1 MVKYK
6 RRFFVYNRVKFLR
19 EETNMK
25 KWKTFGTAALAAMM
39 AVGGVGMLAGC
50 NNTSDADTFTIWMAS
65 SVNSSIYN
73 DYGENPF
80 IQYLEKKFD
89 INLEFTTPMLGKE
102 LEDFNKLIGS
112 GSYPDVMDLTFYTDS
127 IGLLYDDGYGAAM
140 DLTQYIED
148 YMPNYSQ
155 FMADNAQLTQYAKID
170 GMYLTLN
177 NYNEAI
183 PNQWGGWMY
192 RRDWIVDY
200 GESQTKG
207 TYSSVEE
214 VEKALSSESA
224 ERTGAFIEPVADDS
238 YEGGYAYADGIV
250 FPDGFLTADG
260 YDNPLTLRDWEW
272 MFEIFMQNEY
282 CEYCIS
288 LPNIGYHGTGELI
301 SAFGAGP
308 LWNAYD
314 DGTGTFSEIK
324 FGPTEDGF
332 RRYLEK
338 MNEWYEKG
346 WLDPNFTSTSG
357 DMFYAIDGESITS
370 GVVGMWYGT
379 TGQLGDHLAQSS
391 TQTIA
396 ALEGIDA
403 WGARQPREGY
413 GAGDEASGMYTDDPS
428 VFYLD
433 SQETSRRWI
442 VTDAAEG
449 KNLEKLFTMLDWLYS
464 EEGSIIKTYGLS
476 LKELEEYDIDTS
488 LLEEYGLLEEG
499 CWWWADEDGNRVEEG
514 TPGAKVFVN
523 SKIKN
528 ATGDIAVATN
538 SVYFFGLGY
547 DVRGLEYDQEPFV
560 RSHAYDEWAVYNNY
574 GALTGSFTSQFTIDE
589 GSAYNATQETIREY
603 LGKEVPNLIKSGV
616 TDASWNAFLGALRT
630 RKCDSNT
637 ELLQS
642 LYDRLH

>member
-1 MVKYK
+1 
-6 RRFFVYNRVKFLR
+6 
-19 EETNMK
+19 MK
-25 KWKTFGTAALAAMM
+25 KWKTIGAAALATVVAAGSM
-39 AVGGVGMLAGC
+39 GIFAGC
-50 NNTSDADTFTIWMAS
+50 NKTGDADTFTIWMSS
-65 SVNSSIYN
+65 SVNSTFYN

-80 IQYLEKKFD
+80 IQYLEKRFD
-89 INLEFTTPMLGKE
+89 INLEFSTPMLGKE

-127 IGLLYDDGYGAAM
+127 IALLYDDGYGAAM

-155 FMADNAQLTQYAKID
+155 FMEDNTQLTQYAKID

-207 TYSSVEE
+207 SYSSVEE
-214 VEKALSSESA
+214 VEAALSQGGS
-224 ERTGAFIEPVADDS
+224 ERTGGFIEPVADDS

-250 FPDGFLTADG
+250 FPDGILTADG

-272 MFEIFMQNEY
+272 MFEIFMQNDY

-288 LPNIGYHGTGELI
+288 LPNIGYHGTGELL
-301 SAFGAGP
+301 SAFGVGP

-324 FGPTEDGF
+324 FGPTEDGY

-449 KNLEKLFTMLDWLYS
+449 KNLEKLFKMLDWLYS

-488 LLEEYGLLEEG
+488 LLEEYDLLEEG

-538 SVYFFGLGY
+538 GVYFFGLGY
-547 DVRGLEYDQEPFV
+547 DARGLEYDQEPLV

-574 GALTGSFTSQFTIDE
+574 GTLTGSFTSQFTIDE

-616 TDASWNAFLGALRT
+616 TDANWNAFLGALRT

>member
-1 MVKYK
+1 
-6 RRFFVYNRVKFLR
+6 
-19 EETNMK
+19 MK
-25 KWKTFGTAALAAMM
+25 KWKTIGTAALAAMM

-80 IQYLEKKFD
+80 IQYLEKRFD

-112 GSYPDVMDLTFYTDS
+112 GSYPDVMDLSFYTDS
-127 IGLLYDDGYGAAM
+127 IALLYDDGYGAAM

-155 FMADNAQLTQYAKID
+155 FMEDNTQFTQYAKID

-207 TYSSVEE
+207 SYSSVEE
-214 VEKALSSESA
+214 VEAALSQGGS
-224 ERTGAFIEPVADDS
+224 ERTGGFIEPVADDS

-250 FPDGFLTADG
+250 FPDGILTADG

-272 MFEIFMQNEY
+272 MFEIFSQNED

-288 LPNIGYHGTGELI
+288 LPNIGYHGTGELL
-301 SAFGAGP
+301 SAFGVGP

-314 DGTGTFSEIK
+314 DDGDGTFSEIK
-324 FGPTEDGF
+324 FGPTEDGYK
-332 RRYLEK
+332 RYTEK
-338 MNEWYEKG
+338 MHEWYEKG
-346 WLDPNFTSTSG
+346 WLDPNFTSNSG

-413 GAGDEASGMYTDDPS
+413 GARDEASGMYTDDPS

-488 LLEEYGLLEEG
+488 LLEEYDLLEEG

-538 SVYFFGLGY
+538 GAYFFGLGY
-547 DVRGLEYDQEPFV
+547 DARGLEYDQEPFV

-574 GALTGSFTSQFTIDE
+574 GTLTGSFTSQFTVEE
-589 GSAYNATQETIREY
+589 GSSFNAVQESVREFIGTT
-603 LGKEVPNLIKSGV
+603 LPDIIKNGV
-616 TDASWNAFLGALRT
+616 DNVNWANFLGGLRT
-630 RKCDSNT
+630 RKCDDNT
-637 ELLQS
+637 ALLQS

>member
-1 MVKYK
+1 
-6 RRFFVYNRVKFLR
+6 
-19 EETNMK
+19 MK

-50 NNTSDADTFTIWMAS
+50 NNTGDADTFTIWMAS
-65 SVNSSIYN
+65 SVNSSVYN

-80 IQYLEKKFD
+80 IQYLEKRFD

-112 GSYPDVMDLTFYTDS
+112 GSYPDIMDLSFYTDS
-127 IGLLYDDGYGAAM
+127 IALLYDDGYGAAM

-155 FMADNAQLTQYAKID
+155 FMEDNTQLAQYAKID

-177 NYNEAI
+177 NYNSAI

-192 RRDWIVDY
+192 RRDWIIDY

-207 TYSSVEE
+207 TYSSVDE

-224 ERTGAFIEPVADDS
+224 ERTGGFIEPVADDS

-250 FPDGFLTADG
+250 FPDGILTEDG
-260 YDNPLTLRDWEW
+260 YDNPLTIRDWEW

-314 DGTGTFSEIK
+314 DGTGTFSEMK
-324 FGPTEDGF
+324 FGPTEEGY
-332 RRYLEK
+332 RRYVEK

-379 TGQLGDHLAQSS
+379 SGQLGDLLAQSS

-413 GAGDEASGMYTDDPS
+413 GAEDEAAGMYTDDPTI
-428 VFYLD
+428 FYLD

-464 EEGSIIKTYGLS
+464 EEGSIIKAYGLS
-476 LKELEEYDIDTS
+476 AEQIQEYDIDTS
-488 LLEEYGLLEEG
+488 LLDEYGLTEEG

-514 TPGAKVFVN
+514 TPGAKVFYNPKV
-523 SKIKN
+523 KN
-528 ATGDIAVATN
+528 ATGDLPVATN
-538 SVYFFGLGY
+538 GAYFFGLGY
-547 DVRGLEYDQEPFV
+547 DARGLEYDLEPFV
-560 RSHAYDEWAVYNNY
+560 KSHAYDEWAAYNNN
-574 GALTGSFTSQFTIDE
+574 GTLTGSFTSQFTVEE
-589 GSAYNATQETIREY
+589 GSEFNATQETIREY

-642 LYDRLH
+642 LYDRLR

>member
-1 MVKYK
+1 
-6 RRFFVYNRVKFLR
+6 
-19 EETNMK
+19 MK
-25 KWKTFGTAALAAMM
+25 KWKTIGAAALATVVAAGSM
-39 AVGGVGMLAGC
+39 GIFAGC
-50 NNTSDADTFTIWMAS
+50 NNSGDADTFTIWMSS
-65 SVNSSIYN
+65 SVNSTFYN

-80 IQYLEKKFD
+80 IQYIEKKFD
-89 INLEFTTPMLGKE
+89 ITLEFITPMAGKE

-112 GSYPDVMDLTFYTDS
+112 GSYPDVMDLSFYTDS
-127 IGLLYDDGYGAAM
+127 IALLYDDGYGAAM

-155 FMADNAQLTQYAKID
+155 FMEDNTQFTQYAKID

-207 TYSSVEE
+207 SYSSVEE
-214 VEKALSSESA
+214 VEAALSQGSS
-224 ERTGAFIEPVADDS
+224 ERTGGFIEPVADDS

-250 FPDGFLTADG
+250 FPDGILTEDG
-260 YDNPLTLRDWEW
+260 YDNPLTIRDWEW
-272 MFEIFMQNEY
+272 MFEIFMQNDY

-288 LPNIGYHGTGELI
+288 LPNIGYHGTGELL
-301 SAFGAGP
+301 SAFGVGP

-324 FGPTEDGF
+324 FGPTEDGY

-346 WLDPNFTSTSG
+346 WLDPNFTSNSG

-413 GAGDEASGMYTDDPS
+413 GARDEASGMYTDDPS

-464 EEGSIIKTYGLS
+464 EEGSIIKYYGLS

-488 LLEEYGLLEEG
+488 LLEEYDLLEEG

-538 SVYFFGLGY
+538 GAYFFGLGY
-547 DVRGLEYDQEPFV
+547 DARGLEYDQDPPV
-560 RSHAYDEWAVYNNY
+560 KAHAMREWAAYNNY
-574 GALTGSFTSQFTIDE
+574 GTLTGSFTSQFTVEE
-589 GSAYNATQETIREY
+589 GSSYNAVQESVREFMGTT
-603 LGKEVPNLIKSGV
+603 LPDIIKNGV
-616 TDASWNAFLGALRT
+616 DNVNWANFLGGLRT
-630 RKCDSNT
+630 RKCDDNT
-637 ELLQS
+637 ALLQS

>member
-1 MVKYK
+1 
-6 RRFFVYNRVKFLR
+6 
-19 EETNMK
+19 
-25 KWKTFGTAALAAMM
+25 
-39 AVGGVGMLAGC
+39 
-50 NNTSDADTFTIWMAS
+50 
-65 SVNSSIYN
+65 
-73 DYGENPF
+73 
-80 IQYLEKKFD
+80 
-89 INLEFTTPMLGKE
+89 
-102 LEDFNKLIGS
+102 
-112 GSYPDVMDLTFYTDS
+112 
-127 IGLLYDDGYGAAM
+127 
-140 DLTQYIED
+140 
-148 YMPNYSQ
+148 
-155 FMADNAQLTQYAKID
+155 
-170 GMYLTLN
+170 
-177 NYNEAI
+177 
-183 PNQWGGWMY
+183 
-192 RRDWIVDY
+192 
-200 GESQTKG
+200 
-207 TYSSVEE
+207 
-214 VEKALSSESA
+214 
-224 ERTGAFIEPVADDS
+224 
-238 YEGGYAYADGIV
+238 
-250 FPDGFLTADG
+250 
-260 YDNPLTLRDWEW
+260 
-272 MFEIFMQNEY
+272 MFEIFMQNDY

-288 LPNIGYHGTGELI
+288 LPNIGYHGTGELL
-301 SAFGAGP
+301 SAFGVGP

-324 FGPTEDGF
+324 FGPTEDGY

-413 GAGDEASGMYTDDPS
+413 GARDEASGMYTDDPS

-528 ATGDIAVATN
+528 ATGDISVATN
-538 SVYFFGLGY
+538 GVYFFGLGY
-547 DVRGLEYDQEPFV
+547 DARGLEYDQEPFV
-560 RSHAYDEWAVYNNY
+560 RSHAYDEWAVYNNN
-574 GALTGSFTSQFTIDE
+574 GTLTGSFTSQFTIDE

-616 TDASWNAFLGALRT
+616 TDANWNAFLGALRT

>member
-1 MVKYK
+1 
-6 RRFFVYNRVKFLR
+6 
-19 EETNMK
+19 MK
-25 KWKTFGTAALAAMM
+25 KWKTIGAAALATVVAAGSM
-39 AVGGVGMLAGC
+39 GIFAGC
-50 NNTSDADTFTIWMAS
+50 NKTGDADTFTIWMSS
-65 SVNSSIYN
+65 SVNSTFYN

-80 IQYLEKKFD
+80 IQYLEKRFD
-89 INLEFTTPMLGKE
+89 INLEFSTPMLGKE

-127 IGLLYDDGYGAAM
+127 IALLYDDGYGAAM

-155 FMADNAQLTQYAKID
+155 FMEDNTQLTQYAKID

-207 TYSSVEE
+207 SYSSVEE
-214 VEKALSSESA
+214 VEAALSQGGS
-224 ERTGAFIEPVADDS
+224 ERTGGFIEPVADDS

-250 FPDGFLTADG
+250 FPDGILTADG

-272 MFEIFMQNEY
+272 MFEIFMQNDY

-288 LPNIGYHGTGELI
+288 LPNIGYHGTGELL
-301 SAFGAGP
+301 SAFGVGP

-324 FGPTEDGF
+324 FGPTEDGY

-449 KNLEKLFTMLDWLYS
+449 KNLEKLFTVLDWLYS
-464 EEGSIIKTYGLS
+464 EEGIITKSFGLS
-476 LKELEEYDIDTS
+476 AEQIKEYDIDTS
-488 LLEEYGLLEEG
+488 LLDEYGLTEEG
-499 CWWWADEDGNRVEEG
+499 CWWWVDENGEKCDAD
-514 TPGAKVFVN
+514 TPGAKVLWN
-523 SKIKN
+523 PDIKY
-528 ATGDIAVATN
+528 ATGDIGVATN
-538 SVYFFGLGY
+538 GAYFFGSGF
-547 DVRGLEYDQEPFV
+547 DNPAKEYDQDPPV
-560 RSHAYDEWAVYNNY
+560 KAHAMREWAAYNNY
-574 GALTGSFTSQFTIDE
+574 GSLTSSFTSQFTVDE
-589 GSAYNATQETIREY
+589 GSSYNAVQESVREFIGTT
-603 LGKEVPNLIKSGV
+603 LPDIIKNGV
-616 TDASWNAFLGALRT
+616 DNVNWANFLGGLRT
-630 RKCDSNT
+630 RKCDDNT
-637 ELLQS
+637 ALLQS

>member
-1 MVKYK
+1 
-6 RRFFVYNRVKFLR
+6 
-19 EETNMK
+19 MK

-50 NNTSDADTFTIWMAS
+50 NNTGDADTFTIWMAS

-73 DYGENPF
+73 DYGENPV
-80 IQYLEKKFD
+80 IQYLEKRFD

-155 FMADNAQLTQYAKID
+155 FMEDNPQLTQYAKID

-224 ERTGAFIEPVADDS
+224 ERTGGFIEPVADDS

-250 FPDGFLTADG
+250 FPDGILTEDG
-260 YDNPLTLRDWEW
+260 YDNPLTIRDWEW
-272 MFEIFMQNEY
+272 MFEIFMQNDY

-288 LPNIGYHGTGELI
+288 LPNIGYHGTGELL
-301 SAFGAGP
+301 SAFGVGP

-324 FGPTEDGF
+324 FGPTEDGY

-391 TQTIA
+391 SESIA
-396 ALEGIDA
+396 ALEGVDV

-413 GAGDEASGMYTDDPS
+413 GARDEASGMYTDDPS

-464 EEGSIIKTYGLS
+464 EEGSIIKYYGLS

-514 TPGAKVFVN
+514 TPGAKVFWN

-538 SVYFFGLGY
+538 GAYFFGLGY
-547 DVRGLEYDQEPFV
+547 DARGLEYDQEPFV
-560 RSHAYDEWAVYNNY
+560 RSHAYDEWAVYNNN
-574 GALTGSFTSQFTIDE
+574 GSLTGSFTSQFTIDE

-603 LGKEVPNLIKSGV
+603 LGKEVPTLIKSGV
-616 TDASWNAFLGALRT
+616 TDANWNAFLGALRT

>member
-1 MVKYK
+1 
-6 RRFFVYNRVKFLR
+6 
-19 EETNMK
+19 
-25 KWKTFGTAALAAMM
+25 
-39 AVGGVGMLAGC
+39 
-50 NNTSDADTFTIWMAS
+50 MAS

-80 IQYLEKKFD
+80 IQYLEKRFD

-112 GSYPDVMDLTFYTDS
+112 GSYPDVMDLSFYTDS
-127 IGLLYDDGYGAAM
+127 IALLYDDGYGAAM

-155 FMADNAQLTQYAKID
+155 FMEDNTQLTQYAKID

-192 RRDWIVDY
+192 RRDWIIDY
-200 GESQTKG
+200 GESQTNG

-224 ERTGAFIEPVADDS
+224 ERTGGFIEPVADDS

-250 FPDGFLTADG
+250 FPDGILTEDG
-260 YDNPLTLRDWEW
+260 YDNPLTIRDWEW

-314 DGTGTFSEIK
+314 DGTGTFSEMK
-324 FGPTEDGF
+324 FGPTEEGY
-332 RRYLEK
+332 RRYVEK
-338 MNEWYEKG
+338 MSEWYEKG

-370 GVVGMWYGT
+370 GKVGLFYGT
-379 TGQLGDHLAQSS
+379 AGQVGDLMEQSS
-391 TQTIA
+391 GGSIP
-396 ALEGIDA
+396 ALEGIDV
-403 WGARQPREGY
+403 WGARHPREGY
-413 GAGDEASGMYTDDPS
+413 GAADEAAGMYTDDPT

-442 VTDAAEG
+442 VTDAAED
-449 KNLEKLFTMLDWLYS
+449 KNLEKLFTVLDWLYS
-464 EEGSIIKTYGLS
+464 EEGIITKSFGLS
-476 LKELEEYDIDTS
+476 AEQIKEYDIDTS
-488 LLEEYGLLEEG
+488 LLDEYGLTEEG
-499 CWWWADEDGNRVEEG
+499 CWWWADENGEKCDAD
-514 TPGAKVFVN
+514 TPGAKVLWN
-523 SKIKN
+523 PDIKY
-528 ATGDIAVATN
+528 ATGDIGVATN
-538 SVYFFGLGY
+538 GSYFFGSGFNNAE
-547 DVRGLEYDQEPFV
+547 REYDQDPPV
-560 RSHAYDEWAVYNNY
+560 KAHALKEWAAYNNY
-574 GALTGSFTSQFTIDE
+574 GSLTSSFTSQFTIEE
-589 GSAYNATQETIREY
+589 GSSYNAVQESVREFIGTT
-603 LGKEVPNLIKSGV
+603 LPDIIKNGV
-616 TDASWNAFLGALRT
+616 DNINWANFLGGLRT
-630 RKCDSNT
+630 RKCDDNT
-637 ELLQS
+637 VLLQS

>member
-1 MVKYK
+1 
-6 RRFFVYNRVKFLR
+6 
-19 EETNMK
+19 MK
-25 KWKTFGTAALAAMM
+25 KWKTIGAAALATVVAAGSM
-39 AVGGVGMLAGC
+39 GIFAGC
-50 NNTSDADTFTIWMAS
+50 NNTGDADTFTIWMAS

-80 IQYLEKKFD
+80 IQYLEKRFD

-112 GSYPDVMDLTFYTDS
+112 GSYPDVMDLSFYTDS
-127 IGLLYDDGYGAAM
+127 IALLYDDGYGAAM

-155 FMADNAQLTQYAKID
+155 FMEDNTQLTQYAKID

-207 TYSSVEE
+207 SYSSVEE
-214 VEKALSSESA
+214 VEAALSQGSS
-224 ERTGAFIEPVADDS
+224 ERTGGFIEPVADDS

-250 FPDGFLTADG
+250 FPDGILTADG

-272 MFEIFMQNEY
+272 MFEIFMQNDY

-288 LPNIGYHGTGELI
+288 LPNIGYHGTGELL
-301 SAFGAGP
+301 SAFGVGP

-314 DGTGTFSEIK
+314 DDDDGTFSQIK
-324 FGPTEDGF
+324 FGPTEDGYK
-332 RRYLEK
+332 RYTEK
-338 MNEWYEKG
+338 MHEWYEKG

-370 GVVGMWYGT
+370 GVVGLFYGT
-379 TGQLGDHLAQSS
+379 SGQLGDLLAQSS
-391 TQTIA
+391 GGAIP
-396 ALEGIDA
+396 ALEGIDV

-413 GAGDEASGMYTDDPS
+413 GAADEAAGMYTDDPS

-433 SQETSRRWI
+433 SQETTRRWI
-442 VTDAAEG
+442 VTDAAED

-464 EEGSIIKTYGLS
+464 EEGAITKAFGLS
-476 LKELEEYDIDTS
+476 AEQIKEYDIDTS
-488 LLEEYGLLEEG
+488 LLEEYDLLEEG

-514 TPGAKVFVN
+514 TPGAKVFWN

-538 SVYFFGLGY
+538 GAYFFGLGY
-547 DVRGLEYDQEPFV
+547 DSRGLEYDQDPFV
-560 RSHAYDEWAVYNNY
+560 KSHAYDEWAVYDNY
-574 GALTGSFTSQFTIDE
+574 GTLTGSFTSQFTIDE
-589 GSAYNATQETIREY
+589 GSSYNATQESVREFIGTT
-603 LGKEVPNLIKSGV
+603 LPDIIKNGV
-616 TDASWNAFLGALRT
+616 DNVNWANFLGGLRT
-630 RKCDSNT
+630 RKCDDNT
-637 ELLQS
+637 ALLQS

>member
-1 MVKYK
+1 
-6 RRFFVYNRVKFLR
+6 
-19 EETNMK
+19 MK

-50 NNTSDADTFTIWMAS
+50 NNTGDADTFTIWMAS

-80 IQYLEKKFD
+80 IQYLEKRFD

-102 LEDFNKLIGS
+102 LEDFNKLTGS
-112 GSYPDVMDLTFYTDS
+112 GSYPDIMDLSFYTDS
-127 IGLLYDDGYGAAM
+127 IALLYDDGYGAAM

-148 YMPNYSQ
+148 YMPNYSK
-155 FMADNAQLTQYAKID
+155 FLSDNATLTQYAKID

-177 NYNEAI
+177 NYNSTI

-207 TYSSVEE
+207 SYSSVEE
-214 VEKALSSESA
+214 VEAALSQGSS
-224 ERTGAFIEPVADDS
+224 ERTGGFIEPVADDS
-238 YEGGYAYADGIV
+238 FEGGYAYADGIV
-250 FPDGFLTADG
+250 FPDGILTEDG

-272 MFEIFMQNEY
+272 MFEIFMQNDY

-288 LPNIGYHGTGELI
+288 LPNIGYHGTGELL
-301 SAFGAGP
+301 SAFGVGP

-314 DGTGTFSEIK
+314 DGTGTFSEMK
-324 FGPTEDGF
+324 FGPTEEGY
-332 RRYLEK
+332 RRYVEK
-338 MNEWYEKG
+338 MSEWYEKG

-357 DMFYAIDGESITS
+357 DMFYALDGESITS

-379 TGQLGDHLAQSS
+379 VGQIGDLLALSS
-391 TQTIA
+391 SESIA
-396 ALEGIDA
+396 ALEGVDV

-413 GAGDEASGMYTDDPS
+413 GAEDEAAGMYTDDPTI
-428 VFYLD
+428 FYLD
-433 SQETSRRWI
+433 SQETARRWI

-449 KNLEKLFTMLDWLYS
+449 KNLEKLFSMLDWLYS
-464 EEGSIIKTYGLS
+464 EEGMITKFYGLS
-476 LKELEEYDIDTS
+476 AEQIQEYDIDTS
-488 LLEEYGLLEEG
+488 LLDEYGLTEEG
-499 CWWWADEDGNRVEEG
+499 CWWWVDENGEKCDAD
-514 TPGAKVFVN
+514 TPGAKIFQN

-528 ATGDIAVATN
+528 ATGDLNVATN
-538 SVYFFGLGY
+538 GSYFFGGGI
-547 DVRGLEYDQEPFV
+547 DVRTKEYDQDPPV
-560 RSHAYDEWAVYNNY
+560 KSHAYQEWAVYNNN
-574 GALTGSFTSQFTIDE
+574 GTLTGSFTSQFTIDE
-589 GSAYNATQETIREY
+589 GSDYNATQETIREY
-603 LGKEVPNLIKSGV
+603 LGKEVPNLIKNGV

-642 LYDRLH
+642 LYDRLQ

>member
-1 MVKYK
+1 
-6 RRFFVYNRVKFLR
+6 
-19 EETNMK
+19 MK

-50 NNTSDADTFTIWMAS
+50 NNTGDADTFTIWMAS
-65 SVNSSIYN
+65 SVNSSVYN

-80 IQYLEKKFD
+80 IQYLEKRFD

-112 GSYPDVMDLTFYTDS
+112 GSYPDIMDLSFYTDS
-127 IGLLYDDGYGAAM
+127 IALLYDDGYGAAM

-155 FMADNAQLTQYAKID
+155 FLADNPTLSQYAKID

-177 NYNEAI
+177 NYNSAI

-192 RRDWIVDY
+192 RRDWIIDY

-207 TYSSVEE
+207 TYSSVDE

-224 ERTGAFIEPVADDS
+224 ERTGGFIEPVADDS

-250 FPDGFLTADG
+250 FPDGILTEDG
-260 YDNPLTLRDWEW
+260 YDNPLTIRDWEW

-314 DGTGTFSEIK
+314 DGTGTFSEMK
-324 FGPTEDGF
+324 FGPTEEGY
-332 RRYLEK
+332 RRYVEK

-379 TGQLGDHLAQSS
+379 SGQLGDLLAQSS

-413 GAGDEASGMYTDDPS
+413 GAEDEAAGMYTDDPTI
-428 VFYLD
+428 FYLD

-464 EEGSIIKTYGLS
+464 EEGSIIKAYGLS
-476 LKELEEYDIDTS
+476 AEQIQEYDIDTS
-488 LLEEYGLLEEG
+488 LLDEYGLTEEG

-514 TPGAKVFVN
+514 TPGAKVFYNPKV
-523 SKIKN
+523 KN
-528 ATGDIAVATN
+528 ATGDLPVATN
-538 SVYFFGLGY
+538 GAYFFGLGY
-547 DVRGLEYDQEPFV
+547 DARGLEYDLEPFV
-560 RSHAYDEWAVYNNY
+560 KSHAYDEWAAYNNN
-574 GALTGSFTSQFTIDE
+574 GTLTGSFTSQFTVEE
-589 GSAYNATQETIREY
+589 GSEFNATQETIREY

-642 LYDRLH
+642 LYDRLR

>member
-1 MVKYK
+1 
-6 RRFFVYNRVKFLR
+6 
-19 EETNMK
+19 MK

-50 NNTSDADTFTIWMAS
+50 NNTGDADTFTIWMAS

-80 IQYLEKKFD
+80 IQYLEKRFD
-89 INLEFTTPMLGKE
+89 INLEFSTPMLGKE

-127 IGLLYDDGYGAAM
+127 IALLYDDGYGAAM

-155 FMADNAQLTQYAKID
+155 FMEDNTQFTQYAKID

-207 TYSSVEE
+207 SYASVEE
-214 VEKALSSESA
+214 VEAALSQGSS
-224 ERTGAFIEPVADDS
+224 ERTGGFIEPVADDS

-250 FPDGFLTADG
+250 FPDGILTEDG

-272 MFEIFMQNEY
+272 MFEIFSQNED

-288 LPNIGYHGTGELI
+288 LPNIGYHGTGELL
-301 SAFGAGP
+301 SAFGIGP

-314 DGTGTFSEIK
+314 DDGDGTFSEIK
-324 FGPTEDGF
+324 FGPTEDGYK
-332 RRYLEK
+332 RYTEK
-338 MNEWYEKG
+338 MHEWYEKG
-346 WLDPNFTSTSG
+346 WLDPNFTSNSG

-370 GVVGMWYGT
+370 GKVGLFYGT
-379 TGQLGDHLAQSS
+379 AGQVGDLMEQSS
-391 TQTIA
+391 GGSIP
-396 ALEGIDA
+396 ALEGIDV
-403 WGARQPREGY
+403 WGARHPREGY
-413 GAGDEASGMYTDDPS
+413 GAADEAAGMYTDDPTA
-428 VFYLD
+428 FYLD
-433 SQETSRRWI
+433 SQETARRWI

-449 KNLEKLFTMLDWLYS
+449 KNLEKLFTVLDWLYS
-464 EEGSIIKTYGLS
+464 EEGVITKAFGLS
-476 LKELEEYDIDTS
+476 AEQIQEYDIDTS
-488 LLEEYGLLEEG
+488 LLDEYGLTEEG
-499 CWWWADEDGNRVEEG
+499 CWWWADENGEKCDAD
-514 TPGAKVFVN
+514 TPGAKVLWN
-523 SKIKN
+523 PDIKY
-528 ATGDIAVATN
+528 ATGDIGVATN
-538 SVYFFGLGY
+538 GSYFFGSGFNNAE
-547 DVRGLEYDQEPFV
+547 REYDQDPPV
-560 RSHAYDEWAVYNNY
+560 KAHAMREWVAYNNY
-574 GALTGSFTSQFTIDE
+574 GSLTGSFTSQFTVEE
-589 GSAYNATQETIREY
+589 GSSYNAVQESVREFMGTT
-603 LGKEVPNLIKSGV
+603 LPDIIKNGV
-616 TDASWNAFLGALRT
+616 DNINWANFLGGLRT
-630 RKCDSNT
+630 RKCDDNT
-637 ELLQS
+637 VLLQS

>member
-1 MVKYK
+1 
-6 RRFFVYNRVKFLR
+6 
-19 EETNMK
+19 MK

-65 SVNSSIYN
+65 SVNSTFYN

-89 INLEFTTPMLGKE
+89 ITLEFTTPMLGKE

-112 GSYPDVMDLTFYTDS
+112 GSYPDVMDLSFYTDS
-127 IGLLYDDGYGAAM
+127 IALLYDDGYGAAM

-155 FMADNAQLTQYAKID
+155 FMEDNTQLTQYAKID

-224 ERTGAFIEPVADDS
+224 ERTGGFIEPVADDS

-272 MFEIFMQNEY
+272 MFEIFKQNDY

-288 LPNIGYHGTGELI
+288 LPNIGYHGTGELL
-301 SAFGAGP
+301 SAFGVGP

-314 DGTGTFSEIK
+314 DGTGTFSEMK
-324 FGPTEDGF
+324 FGPTEDGY

-357 DMFYAIDGESITS
+357 DLFYAIDGESITS

-379 TGQLGDHLAQSS
+379 VGQIGDLLALSS
-391 TQTIA
+391 SESIA
-396 ALEGIDA
+396 ALEGVDV

-413 GAGDEASGMYTDDPS
+413 GAEDEAAGMYTDDPTI
-428 VFYLD
+428 FYLD
-433 SQETSRRWI
+433 SQETARRWI

-499 CWWWADEDGNRVEEG
+499 CW
-514 TPGAKVFVN
+514 
-523 SKIKN
+523 
-528 ATGDIAVATN
+528 
-538 SVYFFGLGY
+538 
-547 DVRGLEYDQEPFV
+547 
-560 RSHAYDEWAVYNNY
+560 
-574 GALTGSFTSQFTIDE
+574 
-589 GSAYNATQETIREY
+589 
-603 LGKEVPNLIKSGV
+603 
-616 TDASWNAFLGALRT
+616 
-630 RKCDSNT
+630 
-637 ELLQS
+637 
-642 LYDRLH
+642 

>member
-1 MVKYK
+1 
-6 RRFFVYNRVKFLR
+6 
-19 EETNMK
+19 MK

-50 NNTSDADTFTIWMAS
+50 NNTGDADTFTIWMSS
-65 SVNSSIYN
+65 SVNSTFYN

-80 IQYLEKKFD
+80 IQYIEKKFD
-89 INLEFTTPMLGKE
+89 ITLEFITPMAGKE

-112 GSYPDVMDLTFYTDS
+112 GSYPDVMDLSFYTDS

-155 FMADNAQLTQYAKID
+155 FMEDNPQLTQYAKID

-192 RRDWIVDY
+192 RRDWIIDY
-200 GESQTKG
+200 GEAQSKG

-214 VEKALSSESA
+214 VEKALSSESS
-224 ERTGAFIEPVADDS
+224 ERTGGFIEPVADDS

-250 FPDGFLTADG
+250 FPDGILTEDG

-272 MFEIFMQNEY
+272 MFEIFMQNDY

-288 LPNIGYHGTGELI
+288 LPNIGYHGTGELL
-301 SAFGAGP
+301 SAFGVGP

-314 DGTGTFSEIK
+314 DDDDGTFSQIK
-324 FGPTEDGF
+324 FGPTEDGYK
-332 RRYLEK
+332 RYTEK
-338 MNEWYEKG
+338 MHEWYEKG

-370 GVVGMWYGT
+370 GVVGLFYGT
-379 TGQLGDHLAQSS
+379 SGQLGDLLAQSS
-391 TQTIA
+391 GGAIP
-396 ALEGIDA
+396 ALEGIDV

-413 GAGDEASGMYTDDPS
+413 GAADEAAGMYTDDPS

-433 SQETSRRWI
+433 SQETARRWI
-442 VTDAAEG
+442 VTDAAEN
-449 KNLEKLFTMLDWLYS
+449 KNLEKLFTVLDWLYS
-464 EEGSIIKTYGLS
+464 EEGMITKFYGLS
-476 LKELEEYDIDTS
+476 AEQIQEYDIDTS
-488 LLEEYGLLEEG
+488 LLDEYGLTEEG
-499 CWWWADEDGNRVEEG
+499 CWWWVDENGEKCDAD
-514 TPGAKVFVN
+514 TPGAKVFYNPKV
-523 SKIKN
+523 KN
-528 ATGDIAVATN
+528 ATGDLAVATN
-538 SVYFFGLGY
+538 GSYFFGGGI
-547 DVRGLEYDQEPFV
+547 DMRTKEYDQDPPV
-560 RSHAYDEWAVYNNY
+560 KAHALKEWAAYNNY
-574 GALTGSFTSQFTIDE
+574 GSLTSSFTSQFTIEE
-589 GSAYNATQETIREY
+589 GSSYNAVQESVREFMGTT
-603 LGKEVPNLIKSGV
+603 LPDIIKNGV
-616 TDASWNAFLGALRT
+616 DNVNWANFLGGLRT
-630 RKCDSNT
+630 RKCDDNT
-637 ELLQS
+637 ALLQS

>member
-1 MVKYK
+1 
-6 RRFFVYNRVKFLR
+6 
-19 EETNMK
+19 MK

-50 NNTSDADTFTIWMAS
+50 NNTGDADTFTIWMAS

-80 IQYLEKKFD
+80 IQYLEKRFD
-89 INLEFTTPMLGKE
+89 INLEFSTPMLGKE

-112 GSYPDVMDLTFYTDS
+112 GSYPDIMDLSFYTDS
-127 IGLLYDDGYGAAM
+127 IALLYDDGYGAAM

-155 FMADNAQLTQYAKID
+155 FMEDNTQFTQYAKID

-207 TYSSVEE
+207 SYSSVEE
-214 VEKALSSESA
+214 VEAALSQGGS
-224 ERTGAFIEPVADDS
+224 ERTGGFIEPVADDS

-250 FPDGFLTADG
+250 FPDGILTEDG

-272 MFEIFMQNEY
+272 MFEIFMQNED

-288 LPNIGYHGTGELI
+288 LPNIGYHGTGELL
-301 SAFGAGP
+301 SAFGVGP

-314 DGTGTFSEIK
+314 DDDDGTFSQIK
-324 FGPTEDGF
+324 FGPTEDGYK
-332 RRYLEK
+332 RYTEK
-338 MNEWYEKG
+338 MHEWYEKG
-346 WLDPNFTSTSG
+346 WLDPNFTSNSG

-413 GAGDEASGMYTDDPS
+413 GAADEAAGMYTDDPS

-488 LLEEYGLLEEG
+488 LLEEYDLLEEG

-528 ATGDIAVATN
+528 ATGDITVATN
-538 SVYFFGLGY
+538 GAYFFGLGY
-547 DVRGLEYDQEPFV
+547 DARGLEYDQEPFV

-574 GALTGSFTSQFTIDE
+574 GTLTSSFTSQFTVEE
-589 GSAYNATQETIREY
+589 GSSFNAVQESVREFMGTT
-603 LGKEVPNLIKSGV
+603 LPDIIKNGV
-616 TDASWNAFLGALRT
+616 DNVNWANFLGGLRT
-630 RKCDSNT
+630 RKCDDNT
-637 ELLQS
+637 ALLQS

>member
-1 MVKYK
+1 
-6 RRFFVYNRVKFLR
+6 
-19 EETNMK
+19 
-25 KWKTFGTAALAAMM
+25 MM

-50 NNTSDADTFTIWMAS
+50 NNTGDADTFTIWMSS
-65 SVNSSIYN
+65 SVNSTFYN

-80 IQYLEKKFD
+80 IQYIEKKFD
-89 INLEFTTPMLGKE
+89 ITLEFITPMAGKE

-112 GSYPDVMDLTFYTDS
+112 GSYPDVMDLSFYTDS
-127 IGLLYDDGYGAAM
+127 IALLYDDGYGAAM

-148 YMPNYSQ
+148 YMPNYSK
-155 FMADNAQLTQYAKID
+155 FLSDNATLTQYAKID

-192 RRDWIVDY
+192 RRDWIIDY
-200 GESQTKG
+200 GEAQSKG

-214 VEKALSSESA
+214 VEKALSSESS
-224 ERTGAFIEPVADDS
+224 ERTGGFIEPVADDS

-250 FPDGFLTADG
+250 FPDGILTEDG

-272 MFEIFMQNEY
+272 MFEIFMQNED

-288 LPNIGYHGTGELI
+288 LPNIGYHGTGELL
-301 SAFGAGP
+301 SAFGVGP

-314 DGTGTFSEIK
+314 DDDDGTFSQIK
-324 FGPTEDGF
+324 FGPTEDGYK
-332 RRYLEK
+332 RYTEK
-338 MNEWYEKG
+338 MHEWYEKG

-370 GVVGMWYGT
+370 GVVGLFYGT
-379 TGQLGDHLAQSS
+379 SGQLGDLLAQSS
-391 TQTIA
+391 GGAIP
-396 ALEGIDA
+396 ALEGIDV

-413 GAGDEASGMYTDDPS
+413 GAADEAAGMYTDDPS

-433 SQETSRRWI
+433 SQETTRRWI
-442 VTDAAEG
+442 VTDAAED

-488 LLEEYGLLEEG
+488 LLEEYDLLEEG

-528 ATGDIAVATN
+528 ATGDITVATN
-538 SVYFFGLGY
+538 GAYFFGLGY
-547 DVRGLEYDQEPFV
+547 DARGLEYDQEPFV

-574 GALTGSFTSQFTIDE
+574 GTLTSSFTSQFTVEE
-589 GSAYNATQETIREY
+589 GSSFNAVQESVREFMGTT
-603 LGKEVPNLIKSGV
+603 LPDIIKNGV
-616 TDASWNAFLGALRT
+616 DNVNWANFLGGLRT
-630 RKCDSNT
+630 RKCDDNT
-637 ELLQS
+637 ALLQS

>member
-1 MVKYK
+1 
-6 RRFFVYNRVKFLR
+6 
-19 EETNMK
+19 
-25 KWKTFGTAALAAMM
+25 MM
-39 AVGGVGMLAGC
+39 AVGGVGMLARC

-73 DYGENPF
+73 DYGENPV
-80 IQYLEKKFD
+80 IQYLEKRFD

-155 FMADNAQLTQYAKID
+155 FMEDNTQFTQYAKID

-207 TYSSVEE
+207 SYSSVEE
-214 VEKALSSESA
+214 VEAALSQGSS
-224 ERTGAFIEPVADDS
+224 ERTGGFIEPVADDS

-250 FPDGFLTADG
+250 FPDGILTADG

-272 MFEIFMQNEY
+272 MFEIFMQNDY

-288 LPNIGYHGTGELI
+288 LPNIGYHGTGELL
-301 SAFGAGP
+301 SAFGVGP

-324 FGPTEDGF
+324 FGPTEDGY

-413 GAGDEASGMYTDDPS
+413 GARDEASGMYTDDPS

-499 CWWWADEDGNRVEEG
+499 CW
-514 TPGAKVFVN
+514 
-523 SKIKN
+523 
-528 ATGDIAVATN
+528 
-538 SVYFFGLGY
+538 
-547 DVRGLEYDQEPFV
+547 
-560 RSHAYDEWAVYNNY
+560 
-574 GALTGSFTSQFTIDE
+574 
-589 GSAYNATQETIREY
+589 
-603 LGKEVPNLIKSGV
+603 
-616 TDASWNAFLGALRT
+616 
-630 RKCDSNT
+630 
-637 ELLQS
+637 
-642 LYDRLH
+642 

>member
-1 MVKYK
+1 
-6 RRFFVYNRVKFLR
+6 
-19 EETNMK
+19 MK

-50 NNTSDADTFTIWMAS
+50 NNTGDADTFTIWMAS

-73 DYGENPF
+73 DYGENPV
-80 IQYLEKKFD
+80 IQYLEKRFD

-155 FMADNAQLTQYAKID
+155 FMEDNPQLTQYAKID

-207 TYSSVEE
+207 SYSSVEE
-214 VEKALSSESA
+214 VEAALSQGSS
-224 ERTGAFIEPVADDS
+224 ERTGGFIEPVADDS
-238 YEGGYAYADGIV
+238 CEGGYAYADGIV

-272 MFEIFMQNEY
+272 MFEIFMQNDY

-288 LPNIGYHGTGELI
+288 LPNIGYHGTGELL
-301 SAFGAGP
+301 SAFGVGP

-314 DGTGTFSEIK
+314 DGTGTFSEMK
-324 FGPTEDGF
+324 FGPTEDGY

-346 WLDPNFTSTSG
+346 
-357 DMFYAIDGESITS
+357 
-370 GVVGMWYGT
+370 
-379 TGQLGDHLAQSS
+379 
-391 TQTIA
+391 
-396 ALEGIDA
+396 
-403 WGARQPREGY
+403 
-413 GAGDEASGMYTDDPS
+413 
-428 VFYLD
+428 
-433 SQETSRRWI
+433 
-442 VTDAAEG
+442 
-449 KNLEKLFTMLDWLYS
+449 
-464 EEGSIIKTYGLS
+464 
-476 LKELEEYDIDTS
+476 
-488 LLEEYGLLEEG
+488 
-499 CWWWADEDGNRVEEG
+499 
-514 TPGAKVFVN
+514 
-523 SKIKN
+523 
-528 ATGDIAVATN
+528 
-538 SVYFFGLGY
+538 
-547 DVRGLEYDQEPFV
+547 
-560 RSHAYDEWAVYNNY
+560 
-574 GALTGSFTSQFTIDE
+574 
-589 GSAYNATQETIREY
+589 
-603 LGKEVPNLIKSGV
+603 
-616 TDASWNAFLGALRT
+616 
-630 RKCDSNT
+630 
-637 ELLQS
+637 
-642 LYDRLH
+642 

>member
-1 MVKYK
+1 
-6 RRFFVYNRVKFLR
+6 
-19 EETNMK
+19 
-25 KWKTFGTAALAAMM
+25 
-39 AVGGVGMLAGC
+39 
-50 NNTSDADTFTIWMAS
+50 
-65 SVNSSIYN
+65 
-73 DYGENPF
+73 
-80 IQYLEKKFD
+80 
-89 INLEFTTPMLGKE
+89 
-102 LEDFNKLIGS
+102 
-112 GSYPDVMDLTFYTDS
+112 
-127 IGLLYDDGYGAAM
+127 M

-148 YMPNYSQ
+148 YMPNYSK
-155 FMADNAQLTQYAKID
+155 FLSDNATLTQYAKID

-207 TYSSVEE
+207 SYSSVEE
-214 VEKALSSESA
+214 VEAALSQGSS
-224 ERTGAFIEPVADDS
+224 ERTGGFIEPVADDS

-250 FPDGFLTADG
+250 FPDGILTEDG

-272 MFEIFMQNEY
+272 MFGIFSQNED

-288 LPNIGYHGTGELI
+288 LPNIGYHGTGELL
-301 SAFGAGP
+301 SAFGVGP

-314 DGTGTFSEIK
+314 DDDDGTFSQIK
-324 FGPTEDGF
+324 FGPTEDGYK
-332 RRYLEK
+332 RYTEK
-338 MNEWYEKG
+338 MHEWYEKG

-379 TGQLGDHLAQSS
+379 SGQLGDLLAQSS
-391 TQTIA
+391 GGAIP
-396 ALEGIDA
+396 ALEGIDV

-413 GAGDEASGMYTDDPS
+413 GAGDEAAGMYTDDPS

-449 KNLEKLFTMLDWLYS
+449 KNLEKLFTVLDWLYS
-464 EEGSIIKTYGLS
+464 EEGSIIKSYGLS

-488 LLEEYGLLEEG
+488 LLEEYDLLEEG

-514 TPGAKVFVN
+514 TPGAKVFWN

-538 SVYFFGLGY
+538 GAYFFGLGY
-547 DVRGLEYDQEPFV
+547 DARGLEYDQEPFV
-560 RSHAYDEWAVYNNY
+560 KSHAYDEWAVYNNN
-574 GALTGSFTSQFTIDE
+574 GTLTGSFTSQFTIDE
-589 GSAYNATQETIREY
+589 GSDYNATQETIREY

-630 RKCDSNT
+630 RKFDSNT

>member
-1 MVKYK
+1 
-6 RRFFVYNRVKFLR
+6 
-19 EETNMK
+19 MK

-80 IQYLEKKFD
+80 IQYLEKRFD
-89 INLEFTTPMLGKE
+89 INLEFSTPMLGKE

-112 GSYPDVMDLTFYTDS
+112 GSYPDIMDLSFYTDS
-127 IGLLYDDGYGAAM
+127 IALLYDDGYGAAM

-155 FMADNAQLTQYAKID
+155 FMEDNTQFTQYAKID

-207 TYSSVEE
+207 SYSSVEE
-214 VEKALSSESA
+214 VEAALSQGSS
-224 ERTGAFIEPVADDS
+224 ERTGGFIEPVADDS

-250 FPDGFLTADG
+250 FPDGILTADG

-272 MFEIFMQNEY
+272 MFEIFMQNDY

-288 LPNIGYHGTGELI
+288 LPNIGYHGTGELL
-301 SAFGAGP
+301 SAFGVGP

-324 FGPTEDGF
+324 FGPTEDGYK
-332 RRYLEK
+332 RYTEK
-338 MNEWYEKG
+338 MHEWYEKG
-346 WLDPNFTSTSG
+346 WLDPNFTSNSG

-396 ALEGIDA
+396 ALEGIDV

-476 LKELEEYDIDTS
+476 LEELEEYDIDTS
-488 LLEEYGLLEEG
+488 LLEEYDLLEEG

-514 TPGAKVFVN
+514 TPGAKVFWN

-528 ATGDIAVATN
+528 ATGDIAVAAN
-538 SVYFFGLGY
+538 GAYFFGLGY
-547 DVRGLEYDQEPFV
+547 DSRGLEYDQEPFV

-574 GALTGSFTSQFTIDE
+574 GTLTGSFTSQFTVDE
-589 GSAYNATQETIREY
+589 GSSFNAVQESVREFMGTT
-603 LGKEVPNLIKSGV
+603 LPDIIKNGV
-616 TDASWNAFLGALRT
+616 DNVNWANFLGGLRT
-630 RKCDSNT
+630 RKCDDNT
-637 ELLQS
+637 ALLQS

>member
-1 MVKYK
+1 
-6 RRFFVYNRVKFLR
+6 
-19 EETNMK
+19 
-25 KWKTFGTAALAAMM
+25 MM

-73 DYGENPF
+73 DYGENPV
-80 IQYLEKKFD
+80 IQYLEKRFD

-112 GSYPDVMDLTFYTDS
+112 GSYPDVMDLSFYTDS
-127 IGLLYDDGYGAAM
+127 IALLYDDGYGAAM

-155 FMADNAQLTQYAKID
+155 FMEDNTQFTQYAKID

-207 TYSSVEE
+207 SYSSVEE
-214 VEKALSSESA
+214 VEAALSQGSS
-224 ERTGAFIEPVADDS
+224 ERTGGFIEPVADDS
-238 YEGGYAYADGIV
+238 CEGGYAYADGIV

-288 LPNIGYHGTGELI
+288 LPNIGYHGTGELL
-301 SAFGAGP
+301 SAFGVGP

-314 DGTGTFSEIK
+314 DGTGTFSEMK
-324 FGPTEDGF
+324 FGPTEDGY

-379 TGQLGDHLAQSS
+379 SGQLGDLLAQSS

-488 LLEEYGLLEEG
+488 LLEEYDLLEEG

-547 DVRGLEYDQEPFV
+547 DARGLEYDQDPPV
-560 RSHAYDEWAVYNNY
+560 KSHAYQEWAVYNNN
-574 GALTGSFTSQFTIDE
+574 GTLTGSFTSQFTIDE
-589 GSAYNATQETIREY
+589 GSDYNATQETIREY

-616 TDASWNAFLGALRT
+616 TDANWNAFLGALRT

-642 LYDRLH
+642 LYDRLQ